1 MGRRAVWLVIDTSAL
16 VALLED
22 ESEAPVLRQALSG
35 DATRLISTVSLLEA
49 TCVLG
54 ARRGPGAVLELSLFL
69 SEFDLRPVPFDPEQ
83 LSIAQRAWLV
93 YGRGRHP
100 AKLNFGDCASYALAQ
115 SRSEPLL
122 FIGNDFSQTDILIAG
137 R

>member
-1 MGRRAVWLVIDTSAL
+1 VVIDTSAL
-16 VALLED
+16 VALMED
-22 ESEAPVLRQALSG
+22 EAAAPALRTALSS
-35 DATRLISTVSLLEA
+35 DPTRWISTVSVLEA

-54 ARRGPGAVLELSLFL
+54 ARRGTGAVLELSLFL
-69 SEFDLRPVPFDPEQ
+69 SEFGFQQVPFDGAQ

-100 AKLNFGDCASYALAQ
+100 ARLNFGDCASYALAQ

-122 FIGNDFSQTDILIAG
+122 FIGDDFSQTDVVTAG

>member
-1 MGRRAVWLVIDTSAL
+1 MLGGRRGTD
-16 VALLED
+16 
-22 ESEAPVLRQALSG
+22 
-35 DATRLISTVSLLEA
+35 
-49 TCVLG
+49 
-54 ARRGPGAVLELSLFL
+54 AVLELSLFL
-69 SEFDLRPVPFDPEQ
+69 SEFDFQQVPFDGAQ

-100 AKLNFGDCASYALAQ
+100 ARLNFGDCASYALAQ

-122 FIGNDFSQTDILIAG
+122 FIGDDFAQTDVVAAV

>member
-1 MGRRAVWLVIDTSAL
+1 MVIDTSAL
-16 VALLED
+16 VALMED
-22 ESEAPVLRQALSG
+22 EAVAPALRTALSS
-35 DATRLISTVSLLEA
+35 DPTRWISTVSVLEA

-54 ARRGPGAVLELSLFL
+54 DRRGTGAVLELSLFL
-69 SEFDLRPVPFDPEQ
+69 SEFDFQQVPFDVAQ

-100 AKLNFGDCASYALAQ
+100 ARLNFGDCASYALAQ

-122 FIGNDFSQTDILIAG
+122 FIGDDFSQTDVVTAG

>member
-1 MGRRAVWLVIDTSAL
+1 VVIDTSAL

-22 ESEAPVLRQALSG
+22 EATAPLLRTALSG
-35 DATRLISTVSLLEA
+35 DPIRWISTVSVLEA

-54 ARRGPGAVLELSLFL
+54 GRRGTDAVLELSLFL
-69 SEFDLRPVPFDPEQ
+69 SEFDFQQVPFDGAQ

-100 AKLNFGDCASYALAQ
+100 ARLNFGDCASYALAQ

-122 FIGNDFSQTDILIAG
+122 FIGDDFAQTDVVAAV

>member
-1 MGRRAVWLVIDTSAL
+1 LVIDTSAL

>member
-1 MGRRAVWLVIDTSAL
+1 LVIDTSAL
-16 VALLED
+16 VALMED
-22 ESEAPVLRQALSG
+22 ESEAPGLRQALSD
-35 DATRLISTVSLLEA
+35 DATRLISTVSVLEA
-49 TCVLG
+49 TCVLD

-69 SEFDLRPVPFDPEQ
+69 SEFDLRQVPFDSAQ
-83 LSIAQRAWLV
+83 LSIAQRAWLL

-115 SRSEPLL
+115 FRNEPLL
-122 FIGNDFSQTDILIAG
+122 FIGNDFSQTDVLIAG

>member
-1 MGRRAVWLVIDTSAL
+1 LVIDTSAL

-22 ESEAPVLRQALSG
+22 EAAAPALRIALSG
-35 DATRLISTVSLLEA
+35 DPTRLISTVSVLEA

-54 ARRGPGAVLELSLFL
+54 GRRGTGAVLELSLFL
-69 SEFDLRPVPFDPEQ
+69 SEFDFQQVPFDAAQ

-100 AKLNFGDCASYALAQ
+100 ARLNFGDCASYALAQ

-122 FIGNDFSQTDILIAG
+122 FIGDDFGQTDVVAV

>member
-1 MGRRAVWLVIDTSAL
+1 VVIDTSAL

-22 ESEAPVLRQALSG
+22 EARAPALRTALSS
-35 DATRLISTVSLLEA
+35 DPTRWISAVSVLEA

-54 ARRGPGAVLELSLFL
+54 ARRGAGAVLELSLFL
-69 SEFDLRPVPFDPEQ
+69 SEFDFQQVPFDVAQ
-83 LSIAQRAWLV
+83 LSIAQRAWLA

-100 AKLNFGDCASYALAQ
+100 ARLNFGDCASYALAQ

-122 FIGNDFSQTDILIAG
+122 FIGDDFSQTDVVAAG
-137 R
+137 Q

>member
-1 MGRRAVWLVIDTSAL
+1 MVIDTSAL

-22 ESEAPVLRQALSG
+22 EAAAPALRIALSG
-35 DATRLISTVSLLEA
+35 DPTRLISTVSVLEA

-54 ARRGPGAVLELSLFL
+54 GRRGTGAVLELSLFL
-69 SEFDLRPVPFDPEQ
+69 SEFDLQQVPFDAAQ

-100 AKLNFGDCASYALAQ
+100 ARLNFGDCASYALAQ

-122 FIGNDFSQTDILIAG
+122 FIGDDFPQTDVVTA
-137 R
+137 RR

>member
-1 MGRRAVWLVIDTSAL
+1 MIDASAL

-22 ESEAPVLRQALSG
+22 ETAAPMLRQALSG
-35 DATRLISTVSLLEA
+35 DATRLISTVSVLEA

-69 SEFDLRPVPFDPEQ
+69 SEFDLEQVAFDSAQ
-83 LSIAQRAWLV
+83 LSIAQRAWLA

-122 FIGNDFSQTDILIAG
+122 FIGNDFSQTDVLIAAQ
-137 R
+137 